1 MQINSL
7 RELSDRYVSVVR
19 DLCRLTYIARLDEWQ
34 GLDMTVPQV
43 KTLIL
48 LEHAG
53 PLRMGQLAS
62 SLGSGLSTTTTIVD
76 RLVKKQLVQRDSDP
90 NDRRVVKCELTK
102 NGRVATD
109 MFWEHIK
116 TRAMQ
121 ISDQWDLDQFE
132 KVVQSLELI
141 WSTEEDIRSS
151 DDDASTAAASRK

>member
-1 MQINSL
+1 MQINNL

-19 DLCRLTYIARLDEWQ
+19 NLCRLTYIARLDEWQ

-53 PLRMGQLAS
+53 PLRMGQLAG

-76 RLVKKQLVQRDSDP
+76 RLVKQQLVQRDSDP

-116 TRAMQ
+116 TRALKA
-121 ISDQWDLDQFE
+121 SDQWDLEQFE

-141 WSTEEDIRSS
+141 WCTEEELRTS
-151 DDDASTAAASRK
+151 DDAASTAAASS

>member
-1 MQINSL
+1 MQINNL
-7 RELSDRYVSVVR
+7 RELSDRYVTVVR
-19 DLCRLTYIARLDEWQ
+19 NLCRLTYIARLDEWQ

-53 PLRMGQLAS
+53 PLRMGQLAG

-90 NDRRVVKCELTK
+90 NDRRVVKCKLTK
-102 NGRVATD
+102 NGRLATD

-116 TRAMQ
+116 TRAMKV
-121 ISDQWDLDQFE
+121 SDQWDPEQFE
-132 KVVQSLELI
+132 KVVESLELI
-141 WSTEEDIRSS
+141 WCTEEAFRSS
-151 DDDASTAAASRK
+151 DTATSTTADSS